1 MKPEELILH
10 CPVKPMRIVQ
20 VYGASPEYYARF
32 KDRFGNPETGH
43 MGIDLQAYHGQPVYP
58 QCTTANEAPVNLGA
72 KLGIMKVEDPLNLAG
87 RSVYLPDISPEE
99 LERHIAADTRK
110 AILDE
115 EDEQARITRL
125 LR

>member
-1 MKPEELILH
+1 
-10 CPVKPMRIVQ
+10 
-20 VYGASPEYYARF
+20 
-32 KDRFGNPETGH
+32 
-43 MGIDLQAYHGQPVYP
+43 
-58 QCTTANEAPVNLGA
+58 
-72 KLGIMKVEDPLNLAG
+72 MKVEDPLGLAG

-99 LERHIAADTRK
+99 LKRRIAEDTRK